1 MTGSNPIPICLV
13 MSRLAWVLKWFK
25 GCHGKILTNGSLK
38 RGHVTAMNCGN
49 SVVGLLRGGS
59 IV

>member
-1 MTGSNPIPICLV
+1 MTGSNLIAICSV
-13 MSRLAWVLKWFK
+13 MSRLGFKVVPK

-59 IV
+59 II